1 MSNSYGATAEV
12 FRCIAGVSS
21 HSPRL
26 CSSRSN
32 LNFHRFLTLP
42 MTSKTLG
49 GRSGELSISCSMSKS
64 SRIKSMGDNTKGLT
78 YKDAGV
84 DIDAGSELVRRIAKM
99 APGIGGF
106 GGLFPLGIEFVSSQN
121 VVSFSDLLLLLTK
134 FFLYIRHPL

>member
-1 MSNSYGATAEV
+1 MSNFYGATTEV
-12 FRCIAGVSS
+12 FQCIAGVSS
-21 HSPRL
+21 HSPRFG
-26 CSSRSN
+26 SSRSN

-49 GRSGELSISCSMSKS
+49 GRSGEISTSCSMSKS

-106 GGLFPLGIEFVSSQN
+106 GGLFPLGIEFVSSSLIFYSQN
-121 VVSFSDLLLLLTK
+121 VI
-134 FFLYIRHPL
+134 FL